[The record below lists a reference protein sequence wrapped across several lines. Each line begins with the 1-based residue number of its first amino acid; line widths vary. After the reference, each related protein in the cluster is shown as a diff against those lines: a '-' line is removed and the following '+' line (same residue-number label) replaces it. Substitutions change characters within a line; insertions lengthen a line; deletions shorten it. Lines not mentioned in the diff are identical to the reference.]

1 MLSNP
6 SPPSEGG
13 ARQKVAAASF
23 CYTLAKGFFFLPL
36 MRSRARV
43 DGRKAERKEEEE
55 EEEADLTSEKKKEKL
70 SRKGKG

>member
-6 SPPSEGG
+6 SPPSEGSSSLSLLYP
-13 ARQKVAAASF
+13 RE
-23 CYTLAKGFFFLPL
+23 GFFFLPL